1 MSIKVVGI
9 DIAKNLFQVRV
20 LSTDGEIISNRKVK
34 RDKFLGTV
42 RQLPEKADLAMES
55 CARSHYWG
63 RIFQELGHTI
73 ALIPTHY
80 VKPFVGR
87 QKNDANDARAICEAF
102 SRPDIHFVPVK
113 SVEQQDLI

>member
-20 LSTDGEIISNRKVK
+20 LSTDGEIISDRKVK

-55 CARSHYWG
+55 CAPSHYWG